1 MILHGDDD
9 GNDGQMVMTD
19 DGDGD
24 DWVVDCDRVM
34 KMMVIIVVVMV
45 NITVIIHTW

>member
-1 MILHGDDD
+1 MILHGDD
-9 GNDGQMVMTD
+9 DGQMVMTD
-19 DGDGD
+19 DGDD

-45 NITVIIHTW
+45 NITVMIHTW